1 MSRGTCT
8 SAREEERMEQAQCSP
23 AEGTGP
29 IMALQLKAL
38 PGNMKLWPCTVTAS
52 PAKGDRGEAL
62 TETGTSEA

>member
-1 MSRGTCT
+1 
-8 SAREEERMEQAQCSP
+8 MEQAQCSP

-52 PAKGDRGEAL
+52 PAKGDRGEVL